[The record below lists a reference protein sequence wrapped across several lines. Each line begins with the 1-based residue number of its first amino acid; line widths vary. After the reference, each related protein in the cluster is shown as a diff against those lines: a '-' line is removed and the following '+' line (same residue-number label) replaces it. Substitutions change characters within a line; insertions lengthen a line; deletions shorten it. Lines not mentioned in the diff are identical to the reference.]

1 MEYMNE
7 KLKEFNQ
14 YLKNRKVA
22 VIGLGISNIP
32 LVEYLHMVGANI
44 TIFDRREKEKIPE
57 EGLKKILDYEL
68 NYHFGPTNLEY
79 LTGFDIIFR
88 SPSCRPDL
96 PEIVAELE
104 KGAILTSE
112 IEMVLEL
119 CPGTV
124 VGVTG
129 SDGKT
134 TTTTLIYEMLR
145 KQGFHCFLGG
155 NIGNPLLS
163 KIPEMKPDDMV
174 VLELSSFQ
182 LMNMKISPDI
192 AVVTNVSPN
201 HLDIHKSYEE
211 YIDSKKNIFKHQTEN
226 GILVLNYDNEITKSF
241 VKEAN
246 GKVIFFS
253 KNEKLDNGIILEDG
267 DIKICE
273 DKLRRHLINTK
284 DMKLR
289 GEHNYE
295 NACAAVAATKSFVS
309 VESQVEVLKE
319 FSGVE
324 HRIEFIREIDGVKW
338 YNDSIGTSPTRTMA
352 GLKSFDEEIVLI
364 AGGYDKHLDY
374 TPLAKPIV
382 DKVKT
387 LILVGQT
394 SEKIYE
400 AVKQELE
407 KQNKTIDI
415 YMCDQFSEI
424 VPLARKKAEPGQVI
438 LFSPASASFDL
449 FKNFEERGE
458 KFKELV
464 NQLD

>member
-1 MEYMNE
+1 
-7 KLKEFNQ
+7 
-14 YLKNRKVA
+14 
-22 VIGLGISNIP
+22 
-32 LVEYLHMVGANI
+32 
-44 TIFDRREKEKIPE
+44 
-57 EGLKKILDYEL
+57 
-68 NYHFGPTNLEY
+68 
-79 LTGFDIIFR
+79 
-88 SPSCRPDL
+88 
-96 PEIVAELE
+96 
-104 KGAILTSE
+104 
-112 IEMVLEL
+112 
-119 CPGTV
+119 
-124 VGVTG
+124 
-129 SDGKT
+129 
-134 TTTTLIYEMLR
+134 
-145 KQGFHCFLGG
+145 
-155 NIGNPLLS
+155 
-163 KIPEMKPDDMV
+163 
-174 VLELSSFQ
+174 
-182 LMNMKISPDI
+182 
-192 AVVTNVSPN
+192 
-201 HLDIHKSYEE
+201 
-211 YIDSKKNIFKHQTEN
+211 
-226 GILVLNYDNEITKSF
+226 
-241 VKEAN
+241 
-246 GKVIFFS
+246 
-253 KNEKLDNGIILEDG
+253 
-267 DIKICE
+267 
-273 DKLRRHLINTK
+273 
-284 DMKLR
+284 MKLR

-295 NACAAVAATKSFVS
+295 NACAAVTATKSFVS

-324 HRIEFIREIDGVKW
+324 HRIELIREIDGVKW